1 MTKTVK
7 TQAQDRLG
15 ATQKMGSKTKRKPKP
30 KPKPKRTA
38 ASQRPE
44 DADIGDTAEAIADG
58 GDHARLLIVNGVVFG
73 LGLVTRNAKL
83 TRTGVRMVIAQGLAF
98 GARTLFSQGVHA
110 QGEETAE
117 EASQHGAKSARRDD
131 DEGVAT
137 GSGAAT
143 VAVAR
148 AVSATTPIP
157 YIPARLAGL
166 AITGRNTPRKANAI
180 SDFLMGAAIG
190 WLAERLAKRLVG
202 GDDEDRDVEG

>member
-1 MTKTVK
+1 MT
-7 TQAQDRLG
+7 
-15 ATQKMGSKTKRKPKP
+15 
-30 KPKPKRTA
+30 RTA
-38 ASQRPE
+38 TRTHKNRAATTATPRRVATSHVDPE
-44 DADIGDTAEAIADG
+44 DTDVGETAEAIADG
-58 GDHARLLIVNGVVFG
+58 GDHARLLMVNGAVLG

-110 QGEETAE
+110 HGEETAE
-117 EASQHGAKSARRDD
+117 EASQHGAKSAKGPAKDD
-131 DEGVAT
+131 GEGVAT

-166 AITGRNTPRKANAI
+166 AITGQNTPRKANAI

-202 GDDEDRDVEG
+202 GEDEDRDED

>member
-1 MTKTVK
+1 MT
-7 TQAQDRLG
+7 
-15 ATQKMGSKTKRKPKP
+15 
-30 KPKPKRTA
+30 RTA
-38 ASQRPE
+38 TRSRKRPATNTVTPGHVATATVAPE
-44 DADIGDTAEAIADG
+44 ETDVGETAEAIADG
-58 GDHARLLIVNGVVFG
+58 GDHARLLIVNGAVFG

-117 EASQHGAKSARRDD
+117 EASQHGTKSAKDPAKDD
-131 DEGVAT
+131 EEGVAT

-166 AITGRNTPRKANAI
+166 AITGQNRPRKANAI

-202 GDDEDRDVEG
+202 GEDED